1 MTAPRPHGSLLAAAL
16 GVAAVAASPSA
27 GAQAPA
33 AAPRDQAPRAEV
45 VVTATRLTDEALT
58 AKVVEVLRDDPYI
71 FADHMSV
78 VTENGVVRL
87 QGIVLDIGDL
97 HRALMLARRIAGRRR
112 VVSELELI
120 LSDVDN

>member
-1 MTAPRPHGSLLAAAL
+1 
-16 GVAAVAASPSA
+16 VASSPSA